1 VQQGQQW
8 CVTWLA
14 QLRQFIL
21 QFCNE
26 QRTQYAK
33 DIASHMAVSIQ
44 RGWQE
49 VQFQYYNTQWNSID
63 FYRQIRILC
72 ANKGTLN
79 IQIYV
84 DKFCMY

>member
-1 VQQGQQW
+1 M
-8 CVTWLA
+8 TWLA

-21 QFCNE
+21 QLCDE
-26 QRTQYAK
+26 QHAQYAK
-33 DIASHMAVSIQ
+33 DIVSHMAASVQ

-72 ANKGTLN
+72 ANKGISN
-79 IQIYV
+79 IQICF
-84 DKFCMY
+84 DKFFYVIY